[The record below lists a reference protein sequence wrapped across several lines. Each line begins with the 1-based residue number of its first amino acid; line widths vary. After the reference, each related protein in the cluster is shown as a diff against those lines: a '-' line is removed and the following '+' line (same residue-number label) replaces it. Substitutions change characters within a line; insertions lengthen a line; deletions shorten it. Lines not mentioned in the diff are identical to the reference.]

1 MSGSGEAEFRLLFE
15 RHRDAVHRF
24 LLRLTRNA
32 ADADDLLQETFL
44 AVWRKRADFEGR
56 GSAEGWV
63 RKTAFRLYLNERAKR
78 RRRTALD
85 GRVPRPAAEPTEPP
99 ADGEIAR
106 KEALAFLAE
115 RVEEALAG
123 LPDEPREAF
132 LLFRYEGMTC
142 AQIGELTEVPAKTA
156 ETRVRRATEL
166 LAQKLAPYRHHLHA
180 R

>member
-1 MSGSGEAEFRLLFE
+1 MSVSGEAEFRQLFE

-24 LLRLTRNA
+24 LFRLTRNA

-44 AVWRKRADFEGR
+44 TVWRKRDQFEGR

-63 RKTAFRLYLNERAKR
+63 RRTAFRLYLNERSKR
-78 RRRTALD
+78 RRRTVLD
-85 GRVPRPAAEPTEPP
+85 GAVLRPSEVRTEPP

-106 KEALAFLAE
+106 KEALAFLAV

-132 LLFRYEGMTC
+132 LLFRSDGMTC
-142 AQIGELTEVPAKTA
+142 ARIGELMGVPAKTV
-156 ETRVRRATEL
+156 ETRVRHATEQ
-166 LAQKLAPYRHHLHA
+166 LAQKLAHFRDHRTA